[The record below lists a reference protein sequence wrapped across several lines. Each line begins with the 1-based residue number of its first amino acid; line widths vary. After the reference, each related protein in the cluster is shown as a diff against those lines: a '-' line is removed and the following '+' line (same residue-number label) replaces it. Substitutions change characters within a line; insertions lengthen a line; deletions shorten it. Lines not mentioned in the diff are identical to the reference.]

1 MSEQLQPFSSC
12 QGSYSKTKTLPW
24 LRRPARL
31 TQGLLFPRHIRL
43 FPAAAG
49 SRMLCMP
56 CIPSSAGSTDHQLGW
71 LFLGERCPHRP
82 PETRLL
88 PYSSVITHVPG
99 LRAGS
104 VPHRWAV
111 SLRHTGGVVFTTAYS
126 HLAPCV
132 PYMVQ

>member
-43 FPAAAG
+43 FPAATG

-56 CIPSSAGSTDHQLGW
+56 CIPSSAVLLIISSDGSSWGSAAPTG
-71 LFLGERCPHRP
+71 
-82 PETRLL
+82 PETWLL
-88 PYSSVITHVPG
+88 PHSSVITRVPG
-99 LRAGS
+99 LRAGC
-104 VPHRWAV
+104 VPHHWAV
-111 SLRHTGGVVFTTAYS
+111 SLRHTGGVVFMTAYS
-126 HLAPCV
+126 CLALCV
-132 PYMVQ
+132 PYVVR